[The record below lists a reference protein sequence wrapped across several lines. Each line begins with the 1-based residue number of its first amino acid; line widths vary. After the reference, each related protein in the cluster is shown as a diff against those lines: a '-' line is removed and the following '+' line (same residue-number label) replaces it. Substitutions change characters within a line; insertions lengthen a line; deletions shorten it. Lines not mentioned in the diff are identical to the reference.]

1 MNMKR
6 SLIFLIAA
14 IGMLAA
20 CEKPVYFD
28 IEDTEPKVVVNSVIS
43 ADSSMVARVTLSRF
57 FLDNTNF
64 KVVNDATLALTIN
77 GTPAGPATFGNDRY
91 TIACSPQPGDT
102 VHLDVSV
109 PGKAPVSAGT
119 RIPYKPQLSG
129 LKLLSERD
137 VDYYD
142 RELTFSVVLQDRP
155 SESVGYLL
163 SANMVDTIDFDTIVE
178 PWIDYIYNGREYVPD
193 TLGWDTILPHQEVRN
208 YTLYL
213 ESDDPVLSSGIGFD
227 DIEDI
232 FDFKGPAAK
241 GSGESRFMFLDD
253 AISGQKHEFLLKS
266 SYYHNGYGDVYDKKS
281 FDEGLHHRTLIVSV
295 TALSRDLYLYMKTK
309 EQSDDALEIFTE
321 PVQIHC
327 NVAGGIGIL
336 GSMSAA
342 EIKKNIDAKK

>member
-1 MNMKR
+1 MKKYIY
-6 SLIFLIAA
+6 LLAA
-14 IGMLAA
+14 MCCLAA
-20 CEKPVYFD
+20 CEKP
-28 IEDTEPKVVVNSVIS
+28 IEFEIEETEPLVVVNSVMQ
-43 ADSSMVARVTLSRF
+43 ADSGFTARVTLSRF
-57 FLDNTNF
+57 FLDETKF

-77 GTPAGPATFGNDRY
+77 GTPAGPATFGNGRY

-137 VDYYD
+137 LDCYD

-178 PWIDYIYNGREYVPD
+178 PRIDYIYNGREYVPD

-213 ESDDPVLSSGIGFD
+213 ESDDPLLSSGVGLD

-232 FDFKGPAAK
+232 FDFKAHSAK
-241 GSGESRFMFLDD
+241 GGGERKFMFLDD

-266 SYYHNGYGDVYDKKS
+266 SFFYYDYDYA
-281 FDEGLHHRTLIVSV
+281 FDEKSPDGGVHHRTLIVNV

-327 NVAGGIGIL
+327 NVVGGIGIL

-342 EIKKNIDAKK
+342 EIKKNIDEKK

>member
-1 MNMKR
+1 MDMKKYIY
-6 SLIFLIAA
+6 LLAA
-14 IGMLAA
+14 LWCLTA
-20 CEKPVYFD
+20 CEKP
-28 IEDTEPKVVVNSVIS
+28 IEFEIEETEPLVVVNSVMQ
-43 ADSSMVARVTLSRF
+43 ADSGFTARVTLSRF
-57 FLDNTNF
+57 FLDNTGF

-77 GTPAGPATFGNDRY
+77 GTPAGPATFGNGRY

-213 ESDDPVLSSGIGFD
+213 ESDDPLLSSGVGLD

-232 FDFKGPAAK
+232 FDFKAHSAK
-241 GSGESRFMFLDD
+241 GGGERKFMFLDD
-253 AISGQKHEFLLKS
+253 AINGQKHEFLLKGT
-266 SYYHNGYGDVYDKKS
+266 YYYYGYNDFYDEKS
-281 FDEGLHHRTLIVSV
+281 PDGGLHHRMLKVSV

-327 NVAGGIGIL
+327 NVVGGIGIL
-336 GSMSAA
+336 GSMSEA
-342 EIKKNIDAKK
+342 EIKKNIDEKK